1 MAGPHPASRGFATRF
16 GPARSVLNFAL
27 AAALLTACASAPVGP
42 VPINTAPPGNVC
54 ATAAVGGVLSYDSTY
69 GLGFKSG
76 DRVRVVVWPYGYSAR
91 REKDG
96 VVVLIDPSGQIVAR
110 DGDHI
115 AAAGAFSDTATYV
128 MCDLEVNPSADPFA
142 P

>member
-16 GPARSVLNFAL
+16 GRARSVLNFAL
-27 AAALLTACASAPVGP
+27 PAALLAACASAPVGP
-42 VPINTAPPGNVC
+42 VRINTGAQSSVC
-54 ATAAVGGVLSYDSTY
+54 ALAAVGGVLAYDSTY
-69 GLGFKSG
+69 GLGLKSG
-76 DRVRVVVWPYGYSAR
+76 GRVRVVVWPYGYSAR

-96 VVVLIDPSGQIVAR
+96 IVVLIDPSGRVVAR
-110 DGDHI
+110 EGDHL

-128 MCDLEVNPSADPFA
+128 MCDLEVNPSPDPFA